1 MSFSLLDEM
10 QDEFIGKVEKA
21 VAKKGCVNR
30 KVAHSIFIGPSGSG
44 KSSLMAK
51 LLRRKRI
58 SKLFSGSTGVSDSVV
73 VVDIKNPSSFCVAG
87 VAGPDMW
94 KEMDFNMSLVKEM
107 KDISPSPEEEPP
119 ETEMPMSTEKMA
131 SQHTPS
137 SLAESE
143 HASAHPEKDLQSQSK
158 VSNVRD
164 MVAAAV
170 KKCGGWEK
178 FQDSFSKSF
187 SLYLRDAGGQIVF
200 QEMLSVL
207 VLGPSIFI
215 FVFRADL
222 DLKEKFDVQYRI
234 SPKESLNCNTSS
246 MSTEEALLQCLASVY
261 AMDVAFSG
269 KAVSVKTH
277 MPLVFIVGTHKDRL
291 GPLADKKIAELNE
304 HLESLID
311 SSSCFQDLVQY
322 ADRDKG
328 QVMFT
333 VDNTSESDEDFTLI
347 KSKIYSLMS
356 KRDEFT
362 VEYPV
367 SYLLFALA
375 LQHDER
381 AVLRFDECKT
391 LAASYGI
398 VGDKV
403 RDVLHFLQFRVG
415 VIQYFDDEGIVMIKP
430 CVLFNKV
437 TDLIKV
443 TFSRKE
449 SLTAR
454 EVRIFEKGILTASQI
469 KNIVKED
476 EIDSKTFLDLLVH
489 LHLIIPIT
497 TSDPIATSDH
507 EDQKYF
513 IPSVLTH
520 APRSN
525 EDLYSDIMPLSIQF
539 RCSHCPKGLFGVL
552 VSNLMSPGKF
562 ERDIFITLIQDKIF
576 RDKVSFE
583 VHSGG
588 YQDEICLTAFPSHL
602 ELSFFPDLCEAR
614 EKSMGDLCDNIRQ
627 GIDVL
632 IHESLQNL
640 NYGFKKVGP
649 VTCFKCD
656 SCHDLH
662 KVKKGKDNYTMYCKK
677 FRATRRIPSS
687 ARLWFNEGQ

>member
-1 MSFSLLDEM
+1 
-10 QDEFIGKVEKA
+10 
-21 VAKKGCVNR
+21 
-30 KVAHSIFIGPSGSG
+30 
-44 KSSLMAK
+44 MAK
-51 LLRRKRI
+51 LLRRKR
-58 SKLFSGSTGVSDSVV
+58 KLFSGSTGVSDSVV
-73 VVDIKNPSSFCVAG
+73 VVNIKKPSSGSFCVAG
-87 VAGPDMW
+87 VSGPDTW
-94 KEMDFNMSLVKEM
+94 EEMEYDVSLVKEM
-107 KDISPSPEEEPP
+107 KDIPQLPEEQSKLSEK
-119 ETEMPMSTEKMA
+119 PMSSTKMA
-131 SQHTPS
+131 SKPTS
-137 SLAESE
+137 STSSFLAKSE
-143 HASAHPEKDLQSQSK
+143 HASVRPEVDSRKKSLPKVSK
-158 VSNVRD
+158 VSRN
-164 MVAAAV
+164 MVNTAIER
-170 KKCGGWEK
+170 CGGWK
-178 FQDSFSKSF
+178 QFQDSFCKSF
-187 SLYLRDAGGQIVF
+187 SLYMRDAGGQIAF

-222 DLKEKFDVQYRI
+222 GLKEKVDVRFRV
-234 SPKESLNCNTSS
+234 SPEESLNCIISS

-261 AMDVAFSG
+261 AMDVAFSD

-322 ADRDKG
+322 ADREKG

-333 VDNTSESDEDFTLI
+333 VDNTSESDDDFCLI
-347 KSKIYSLMS
+347 QTKIYNLISE
-356 KRDEFT
+356 RNEFT
-362 VEYPV
+362 IKYPV
-367 SYLLFALA
+367 SYLLFALE

-381 AVLRFDECKT
+381 AILRFNECEA
-391 LAASYGI
+391 LAATYGI
-398 VGDKV
+398 MGDKV

-415 VIQYFDDEGIVMIKP
+415 VIQYFDKEGIVMIKP

-454 EVRIFEKGILTASQI
+454 EVRIFEKGILTASLV
-469 KNIVKED
+469 KSIVKED
-476 EIDSKTFLDLLVH
+476 GIDSDMFLRLLVR
-489 LHLIIPIT
+489 LCLIIPI
-497 TSDPIATSDH
+497 ATFDH

-520 APRSN
+520 APQSN

-602 ELSFFPDLCEAR
+602 ELSIFPDLCEAH
-614 EKSMGDLCDNIRQ
+614 EKSMGNLCDNIRQ

-632 IHESLQNL
+632 IRESLKNL
-640 NYGFKKVGP
+640 NYSFEKVGP
-649 VTCFKCD
+649 VTCFRCD

-662 KVKKGKDNYTMYCKK
+662 EVKKEKDNHTMYCKK
-677 FRATRRIPSS
+677 SQTTRRIPSS
-687 ARLWFNEGQ
+687 ARLWFNEGK